1 MKISDMVNFARDLM
15 NGYNQALDA
24 FESGLDVALSDQ
36 QITEYFDVM
45 RYIDERYYCK
55 NNFMKLNYFE
65 AVALGNDCVQTLT
78 DNPVLASALR
88 ESYER
93 VGVEAVRTL
102 GKDVVV
108 HITKQTADREF
119 ANMRY
124 AISVNAELIRNAS
137 LQNYM
142 LQLSQAIRVRIKK
155 NIQVSADYCEQV
167 VNSAKQLSC

>member
-1 MKISDMVNFARDLM
+1 MVNFARDLM

-24 FESGLDVALSDQ
+24 FESGLDIALSDQ
-36 QITEYFDVM
+36 QITEYFNVM

-65 AVALGNDCVQTLT
+65 AVALGKDCVQTLT
-78 DNPVLASALR
+78 DNPALASALR
-88 ESYER
+88 ESFER
-93 VGVEAVRTL
+93 VGVEAIRTL

-108 HITKQTADREF
+108 HITKQAVDREF
-119 ANMRY
+119 ADMRY
-124 AISVNAELIRNAS
+124 AVSVNAELLRNID
-137 LQNYM
+137 LQSYM

-167 VNSAKQLSC
+167 VNSAKQSPC